1 MVQGAEEIQQ
11 RFLGVFFILSKSRKD
26 KQLNSWYIGEHICFK
41 ELYFI
46 ETDLQYGNNFTLI
59 NNYIDITRE
68 ILKKTV
74 HGKMLI
80 LG

>member
-11 RFLGVFFILSKSRKD
+11 RVLGFSILSKSRKD
-26 KQLNSWYIGEHICFK
+26 KQLNSWYNGEHICFK

-46 ETDLQYGNNFTLI
+46 ETDLQYGNNFALI

-68 ILKKTV
+68 ILKKQYMV
-74 HGKMLI
+74 KC
-80 LG
+80 